1 MRTKPASQSRS
12 QDKQQRILAAMDG
25 LLRTKPFASISVT
38 ELAAA
43 AAVSP
48 ATIYQRF
55 RNDDALGAV
64 LLTLYFEK
72 VHEWAHRPRPKK
84 AGADK
89 AGASEQL
96 RTVAADAW
104 DQVQALGY
112 VIRPAYLYSRQYPE
126 RTGEDWKQAARM
138 AREGFRGLVLRLA
151 PGLSPRQAQRT
162 ADTLC
167 DLFNFMLLGPL
178 LHDEDPRWRAPRARR
193 DFVDTMAAL
202 AHGYLTSGT

>member
-12 QDKQQRILAAMDG
+12 HDKQQRILAAMDG
-25 LLRTKPFASISVT
+25 LLRTRSFSSISVA
-38 ELAAA
+38 EVASA

-48 ATIYQRF
+48 ATLYQRF

-72 VHEWAHRPRPKK
+72 VREWSGRPRRKPT
-84 AGADK
+84 GA
-89 AGASEQL
+89 ASSSLPGQL
-96 RTVAADAW
+96 RAIAADAW

-112 VIRPAYLYSRQYPE
+112 VMRPAYLYSRQHPE
-126 RTGEDWKQAARM
+126 RTGEEWNQTAQM
-138 AREGFRGLVLRLA
+138 ARAGFRGFVQGHA
-151 PGLSPRQAQRT
+151 PAIPPTQAQRT

-178 LHDEDPRWRAPRARR
+178 LHDEDPRWHGPRARR
-193 DFVDTMAAL
+193 DFVDALAAL
-202 AHGYLTSGT
+202 AHGYLASKR